1 MEKTKFQSYKNGELA
16 RGCQMCVR
24 GRSLVLFITGICPLS
39 CYFCPLSEKKYHKD
53 VIYANERPI
62 TDLKDII
69 EEARLSGARACGIT
83 GGDPLAKLERTIRAI
98 KLLKKAFK
106 NFYIHLYTPLELVT
120 PEKIRALEE
129 AGLDEIRFHL
139 DFKDRSLWEK
149 VRIKTTMLKGVE
161 VPCVPG
167 EDLHGLISFVTAHV
181 DFINLNELEY
191 SDAVHNKIAER
202 GFKTKSDL
210 SYGIAGSEELALEML
225 EKFSKVRIH
234 YCTTRLKDSVQMM
247 NRIALRAKNV
257 RKAYDVVQGPALLR
271 AAIYGDEDLDVM
283 HEKVSA
289 FLKNDIDLRKKRLLC
304 GRNSAKQHLKKLKK
318 LGYRVEL
325 VEELA
330 TYDLFEIESEVL

>member
-129 AGLDEIRFHL
+129 AGLDENTIVIYTSDQGFYLGEHGWFDKRWMYKESLRTPLLVKWPGVIKAGTENSELVSNL
-139 DFKDRSLWEK
+139 DFAETFLDLAETNIPDDLFAEIEQQVMKETFNTLKVPSEDSDNKQNLNKDNPFN
-149 VRIKTTMLKGVE
+149 ILKG
-161 VPCVPG
+161 
-167 EDLHGLISFVTAHV
+167 F
-181 DFINLNELEY
+181 N
-191 SDAVHNKIAER
+191 
-202 GFKTKSDL
+202 TK
-210 SYGIAGSEELALEML
+210 
-225 EKFSKVRIH
+225 
-234 YCTTRLKDSVQMM
+234 
-247 NRIALRAKNV
+247 
-257 RKAYDVVQGPALLR
+257 
-271 AAIYGDEDLDVM
+271 
-283 HEKVSA
+283 
-289 FLKNDIDLRKKRLLC
+289 
-304 GRNSAKQHLKKLKK
+304 
-318 LGYRVEL
+318 
-325 VEELA
+325 
-330 TYDLFEIESEVL
+330 